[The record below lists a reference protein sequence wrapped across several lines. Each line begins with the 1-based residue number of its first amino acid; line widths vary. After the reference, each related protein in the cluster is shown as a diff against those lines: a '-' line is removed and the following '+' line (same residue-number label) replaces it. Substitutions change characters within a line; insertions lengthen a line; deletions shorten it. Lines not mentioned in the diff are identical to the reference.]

1 MQRRQALPDERDG
14 APVAAADVQIS
25 VISRVRGRQAVL
37 LRYVIPAIVVA
48 AIAVAALVFSLAPGG
63 HGVRPQAAQA
73 PAIAPAPAPNP
84 REALSE
90 LIEARQ
96 GLPARDDPDDH

>member
-25 VISRVRGRQAVL
+25 VISRVRDRQAVA
-37 LRYVIPAIVVA
+37 LRYAIPAILVT
-48 AIAVAALVFSLAPGG
+48 AIALATFVISLAPGR
-63 HGVRPQAAQA
+63 HGVRPQATQA
-73 PAIAPAPAPNP
+73 PAIAPASAPNS